1 MEKIKA
7 IADRYKVQKTLFKV
21 NNYLY
26 ARSNLSPNLVFDKHT
41 LDTVFGCVV
50 SFLHYS
56 VRLRKL
62 ITRTNTQNATR
73 KVLQL
78 QQNAQPNLSLV
89 TCQG

>member
-7 IADRYKVQKTLFKV
+7 IADRYKIKKTLFKV

-26 ARSNLSPNLVFDKHT
+26 ARSNLFHNLVFDKYT

-50 SFLHYS
+50 SILHDS

-62 ITRTNTQNATR
+62 RAWTNTKN
-73 KVLQL
+73 
-78 QQNAQPNLSLV
+78 V
-89 TCQG
+89 T